1 MPIQSERAQTV
12 TIKVLPSAALE
23 LMWVLHNAGADHVLE
38 GRFASIE
45 PVRGALGPALRSFW
59 GDGVRGFGEM
69 VVLADRSGNLRDL
82 DIHGFFAGLEG
93 AAASSAP
100 TPSLLSESP
109 AERTAIDNRLNT
121 LRADPKVRARYI
133 KLLDEV
139 WEAVRVEWEQTGRAA
154 VMAATRDWQKQLAE
168 GIPFRDLLQRTR
180 LWPGRPDFEML
191 ADAAAAEGRMVLSPG
206 WFFGDIHVEE
216 LDGWMY
222 LGRGIQPHSHDADL
236 RHTANH
242 VSKTMKAFADP
253 TRLAILMWLAQRP
266 ASVTEIS
273 RQFKLSQPTVS
284 AHVQVLREAGV
295 IEDRPSGR
303 SSLLSVPEESVRE
316 VLGGAE
322 EALLKGCRN

>member
-1 MPIQSERAQTV
+1 MPIQSERARAIS
-12 TIKVLPSAALE
+12 IKVVPSAALE
-23 LMWVLHNAGADHVLE
+23 LMWVLHNGGADHVLE

-45 PVRGALGPALRSFW
+45 AVRVAFGPTLRSFW

-69 VVLADRSGNLRDL
+69 VVLADRSRSLLDS
-82 DIHGFFAGLEG
+82 DIHGFFAGIDR
-93 AAASSAP
+93 AAGSSTA

-109 AERTAIDNRLNT
+109 AERTAIDARLDA
-121 LRADPKVRARYI
+121 LRTDPNLRARYI
-133 KLLDEV
+133 TLLKEV

-154 VMAATRDWQKQLAE
+154 VIAATRDWQKQLAE
-168 GIPFRDLLQRTR
+168 GIPFRDLLQRSR
-180 LWPGRPDFEML
+180 LWPGRPDFEGL
-191 ADAAAAEGRMVLSPG
+191 ADAAAADGRMVLTPG

-236 RHTANH
+236 RQTANH

-284 AHVQVLREAGV
+284 AHVQLLREAGV

-303 SSLLSVPEESVRE
+303 SSLLSVSEESVRE

-322 EALLKGCRN
+322 ESLLKGCHQ

>member
-12 TIKVLPSAALE
+12 GIRVVPSAALE
-23 LMWVLHNAGADHVLE
+23 LMWVLHNCGADHVLE

-45 PVRGALGPALRSFW
+45 TVRVALGPTLRSFW
-59 GDGVRGFGEM
+59 GDGIRGFGEM
-69 VVLADRSGNLRDL
+69 VVLADRSGSLLDL
-82 DIHGFFAGLEG
+82 DIHGFFAGAER
-93 AAASSAP
+93 AATSTAA
-100 TPSLLSESP
+100 TPSLLSELP
-109 AERTAIDNRLNT
+109 AERAAIDRRLDA

-133 KLLDEV
+133 DLLREV
-139 WEAVRVEWEQTGRAA
+139 WEAVRVEWEGTGRAA
-154 VMAATRDWQKQLAE
+154 VIAAGRDWQRQLAE

-180 LWPGRPDFEML
+180 LWPGRPDFEEL
-191 ADAAAAEGRMVLSPG
+191 ADAAAANGRMVLTPG

-273 RQFKLSQPTVS
+273 RHFKLSQPTVS
-284 AHVQVLREAGV
+284 AHVQLLREAGV

-303 SSLLSVPEESVRE
+303 SSLLSVPEERVRE

-322 EALLKGCRN
+322 EALLKCCHL

>member
-1 MPIQSERAQTV
+1 MPIQAERAQAV
-12 TIKVLPSAALE
+12 GIKVVPSAALE

-45 PVRGALGPALRSFW
+45 AVRIAFGPRLRSFW

-69 VVLADRSGNLRDL
+69 VVLADRSKSLL
-82 DIHGFFAGLEG
+82 DSDMKHFFAGIEL
-93 AAASSAP
+93 AAGSSAA

-109 AERTAIDNRLNT
+109 AERTAFDKRLAA
-121 LRADPKVRARYI
+121 LRADAQARARYI
-133 KLLDEV
+133 SLLKEV
-139 WEAVRVEWEQTGRAA
+139 WEAVRVEWEETGRAA
-154 VMAATRDWQKQLAE
+154 VTAATRDWQKQLAE

-180 LWPGRPDFEML
+180 LWPGRPDFEVL
-191 ADAAAAEGRMVLSPG
+191 ADAAAADGRMVLTPG

-236 RHTANH
+236 RQTANH
-242 VSKTMKAFADP
+242 VSRTMKAFADP

-266 ASVTEIS
+266 ASVTEIA

-295 IEDRPSGR
+295 IDDRPAGR
-303 SSLLSVPEESVRE
+303 SSSLSVSEESVRE

-322 EALLKGCRN
+322 ESLLKGCHL

>member
-1 MPIQSERAQTV
+1 MPIQSERAQTAGITV
-12 TIKVLPSAALE
+12 VPSAALE
-23 LMWVLHNAGADHVLE
+23 LMWVLHSSGADHVLE
-38 GRFASIE
+38 GRFAALE
-45 PVRGALGPALRSFW
+45 AVRVAMGPTLRAFW
-59 GDGVRGFGEM
+59 ADGVRGFGEM
-69 VVLADRSGNLRDL
+69 VVLAERSGTLRDL
-82 DIHGFFAGLEG
+82 DIHGFFASAER
-93 AAASSAP
+93 AAASSAA

-109 AERTAIDNRLNT
+109 AERVAIGKRLDA
-121 LRADPKVRARYI
+121 LRADPKLRARYI
-133 KLLDEV
+133 TLLREV
-139 WEAVRVEWEQTGRAA
+139 WEAVRVEWEETGRAA
-154 VMAATRDWQKQLAE
+154 VIAASRDWQKQLAE
-168 GIPFRDLLQRTR
+168 GAPFRELLQRTR
-180 LWPGRPDFEML
+180 LWPGRPDFEVL
-191 ADAAAAEGRMVLSPG
+191 ADAAAADGRLVLTPG

-284 AHVQVLREAGV
+284 AHVQLLREAGV
-295 IEDRPSGR
+295 IEERPSGR
-303 SSLLSVPEESVRE
+303 SSLLSVREESVRE

-322 EALLKGCRN
+322 ESLLKGCHQ

>member
-1 MPIQSERAQTV
+1 MPIQAERARTV
-12 TIKVLPSAALE
+12 SIKVLPSAALE
-23 LMWVLHNAGADHVLE
+23 LMWVLHNASADHVLE

-45 PVRGALGPALRSFW
+45 AVRIAHGPRLRSFW
-59 GDGVRGFGEM
+59 RDGVRGFGEM
-69 VVLADRSGNLRDL
+69 VVHADRSGSLRDL
-82 DIHGFFAGLEG
+82 DIHGFFAGFESS
-93 AAASSAP
+93 AASSAA

-109 AERTAIDNRLNT
+109 AERTAIDTRLQA
-121 LRADPKVRARYI
+121 LRTDPELRARYI
-133 KLLDEV
+133 GLLREV
-139 WEAVRVEWEQTGRAA
+139 WEAVRVEWERSGRAA
-154 VMAATRDWQKQLAE
+154 VIAATRDWQKQLAE

-180 LWPGRPDFEML
+180 LWPGRPEFEAL
-191 ADAAAAEGRMVLSPG
+191 ADAAAADGRMVLTPG

-236 RHTANH
+236 RQTANH

-284 AHVQVLREAGV
+284 AHVQLLREAGV
-295 IEDRPSGR
+295 IEDKPSGR
-303 SSLLSVPEESVRE
+303 SSVLSVSEQSVRE

-322 EALLKGCRN
+322 ESLLKGFHL

>member
-12 TIKVLPSAALE
+12 AIKVVPSAALE
-23 LMWVLHNAGADHVLE
+23 LMWVLHNGGAEHVLE
-38 GRFASIE
+38 GRFSSIE
-45 PVRGALGPALRSFW
+45 AVRVALGPTLRSFW

-69 VVLADRSGNLRDL
+69 VVLADRSGSLRDS
-82 DIHGFFAGLEG
+82 DIHGFFAGAER
-93 AAASSAP
+93 AAALSAA

-109 AERTAIDNRLNT
+109 AERAAIDKRLDA
-121 LRADPKVRARYI
+121 LRTDPKVRARYI
-133 KLLDEV
+133 ALLEEV
-139 WEAVRVEWEQTGRAA
+139 WEAVRVEWEETGRAA
-154 VMAATRDWQKQLAE
+154 VIAATRDWQKQLAE
-168 GIPFRDLLQRTR
+168 GSSFRDLLQRTR
-180 LWPGRPDFEML
+180 LWPGRPDLEGL
-191 ADAAAAEGRMVLSPG
+191 ADSAAAEGRMVLTPG
-206 WFFGDIHVEE
+206 WFFGDIHVQE

-253 TRLAILMWLAQRP
+253 TRLAILMWLAQKP

-284 AHVQVLREAGV
+284 AHVQLLREAGV

-322 EALLKGCRN
+322 EALLKGCRP

>member
-1 MPIQSERAQTV
+1 MPIQSERAQAV
-12 TIKVLPSAALE
+12 VIKVAPSAALE
-23 LMWVLHNAGADHVLE
+23 LMWVLHSGGADHVLE
-38 GRFASIE
+38 GRFAPIE
-45 PVRGALGPALRSFW
+45 AARVAFGPTLRSFW
-59 GDGVRGFGEM
+59 GDGFRGFGEM
-69 VVLADRSGNLRDL
+69 VVLAERSGSLRDL
-82 DIHGFFAGLEG
+82 DIHGFFAGAER

-109 AERTAIDNRLNT
+109 AERTAIDTRLNA
-121 LRADPKVRARYI
+121 LRVDPKVRARYI
-133 KLLDEV
+133 GLLKQV
-139 WEAVRVEWEQTGRAA
+139 WEAVRVEWEDKGRAA
-154 VMAATRDWQKQLAE
+154 VVAATRDWQKQLAE

-180 LWPGRPDFEML
+180 LWPGRPDFEL
-191 ADAAAAEGRMVLSPG
+191 IADAAAADGRMVLTPG

-284 AHVQVLREAGV
+284 AHVQLLREAGV

-322 EALLKGCRN
+322 EALLKGCRP